1 MLNGQHILVT
11 GATGLVAFPIAQ
23 ALAQHNDVIGLA
35 LMDQP
40 GDDARLRRAGITP
53 LAFNLRT
60 DPYDR
65 IPGDVTHVMHFAVAR
80 GRDAEWDRVM
90 IINAQAA
97 GHVLARCR
105 RAKAFLHCST
115 SGVYQYLGHTPLRE
129 DGPLGDSM
137 GVASPT
143 YSLSKIAAESV
154 VTVAAQEFG
163 VPAIIARLNVPY
175 GPDGGWPARQLD
187 QIVRGEPLAVNKAA
201 PNLYNPIYRDDL
213 TEKAIA
219 LLGHAGLPPTVV
231 NLAGSETVSIEEY
244 GAYLGELVGKQT
256 QFTISE
262 KTYGSIRPDM
272 TRMHA
277 LTGPT
282 RVPWRD
288 GMRRMAEARYPALV
302 RALPND
308 RA

>member
-1 MLNGQHILVT
+1 MITGQRILVT

-23 ALAQHNDVIGLA
+23 ALAQHNHVIGLA

-40 GDDARLRRAGITP
+40 GDSDRLRCAGVTP
-53 LAFNLRT
+53 LAFDLRT
-60 DPYDR
+60 GAYDG
-65 IPGDVTHVMHFAVAR
+65 IPSDVTHVMHFAVAR

-90 IINAQAA
+90 IINSQAA
-97 GHVLARCR
+97 GHLIARCR
-105 RAKAFLHCST
+105 GAKAFFHCST
-115 SGVYQYLGHTPLRE
+115 SGVYQYQGHTPLRE

-154 VTVAAQEFG
+154 VTVAAREFG
-163 VPAIIARLNVPY
+163 VPAVIARLNVPY
-175 GPDGGWPARQLD
+175 GPDGGWPARHLD
-187 QIVRGEPLAVNKAA
+187 QVVRGEPLAVNKAA

-219 LLGHAGLPPTVV
+219 LLDHAALPPTVV

-244 GAYLGELVGKQT
+244 GAYLGELVGKPAF
-256 QFTISE
+256 FTVSE

-277 LTGPT
+277 LVGAT

-288 GMRRMAEARYPALV
+288 GMRRMAQARHPALV
-302 RALPND
+302 R
-308 RA
+308 